1 MNMMM
6 MRGLNPADFARGQT
20 TRAMLWPNGGVVH
33 ATNYVAE
40 QISLADLTKPDTA
53 CLNGRGLITLSKGDR
68 ALVPEYEVGI
78 HRAMVDY
85 YNLIGVSNMNPR
97 DIIGIPSDDSLKPV
111 CAHAV
116 NLINGQIDQVGSSQ
130 LATMIMGARYMVPI
144 IGSENSI
151 QLAEHLGLT
160 SETTAE
166 AVNRANNK
174 GELEQAAKDFG
185 FLTPP
190 KIRPRTMAE
199 LEEAFNEL
207 MQQAKAE
214 PLKYDEKNYIKLL
227 RSSGGE
233 GVRAFTDVN
242 ELVHWT
248 KYQPLGRSFQMTM
261 THPGPHEGVLL
272 EIGARGDDVP
282 NIGIFVG
289 KTPAEDAYL
298 GDSAQVIADGSIHV
312 GNKGM
317 LSASDTQKIA
327 PIMKK
332 VCNWLR
338 SIGFSGVAGIDVVMG
353 ANGDI
358 WVIDINARWNACTS
372 TLLKFNDFRHMP
384 GVGVFRY
391 TGKVEVPNRVDVHD
405 FFAHLE
411 RQGLTFNGDRGGVIP
426 INFMTAH
433 RPDGKDGTYISAQ
446 IFAPDDRT
454 AEQYF
459 DRAHYRPAA

>member
-242 ELVHWT
+242 ELVHWIDHPDISVSAHHNIDASNT
-248 KYQPLGRSFQMTM
+248 AKTNGTQP
-261 THPGPHEGVLL
+261 
-272 EIGARGDDVP
+272 
-282 NIGIFVG
+282 
-289 KTPAEDAYL
+289 
-298 GDSAQVIADGSIHV
+298 IADLFHNGSNFLRVTCTEHPLITNVNGTISNH
-312 GNKGM
+312 
-317 LSASDTQKIA
+317 LS
-327 PIMKK
+327 
-332 VCNWLR
+332 
-338 SIGFSGVAGIDVVMG
+338 
-353 ANGDI
+353 
-358 WVIDINARWNACTS
+358 
-372 TLLKFNDFRHMP
+372 
-384 GVGVFRY
+384 
-391 TGKVEVPNRVDVHD
+391 
-405 FFAHLE
+405 
-411 RQGLTFNGDRGGVIP
+411 
-426 INFMTAH
+426 
-433 RPDGKDGTYISAQ
+433 
-446 IFAPDDRT
+446 
-454 AEQYF
+454 
-459 DRAHYRPAA
+459 